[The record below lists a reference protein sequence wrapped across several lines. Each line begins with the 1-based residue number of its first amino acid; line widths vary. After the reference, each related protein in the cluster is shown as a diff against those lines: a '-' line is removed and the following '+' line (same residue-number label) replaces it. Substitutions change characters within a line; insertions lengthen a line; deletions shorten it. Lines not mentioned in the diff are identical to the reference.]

1 MEEEEDASRG
11 EEVEVEE
18 VVGRTADG
26 GDEDPL
32 VVAVAAVAMLHLL
45 EEEVVVVVD
54 VEVHDHGGGGNDEDE
69 GSGGDEADVNANGLD
84 HFPLDVAAE
93 AVEHYYQSTSLL
105 GCTRLSRSN
114 CSPME

>member
-11 EEVEVEE
+11 EE

-32 VVAVAAVAMLHLL
+32 VVAVAAVVMLHLL
-45 EEEVVVVVD
+45 EEEEVVVVVD
-54 VEVHDHGGGGNDEDE
+54 VEDHDHDGGGNDEDE
-69 GSGGDEADVNANGLD
+69 GTGDDEADVSANCLD
-84 HFPLDVAAE
+84 HFPLDVVAE